1 MAQTV
6 NTNLGSSILKFTF
19 TDDDGEVVASFRMN
33 PADVRLA
40 GRVQEAANFFRKA
53 AQSAPEQA
61 TAADILKYNNEVEE
75 EICRVLGYDARKSLF
90 GFMSATTILADGEM
104 FAQKILKKIEE
115 AVLPEIQ
122 KRKAALAAAVKKHT
136 AKYK

>member
-6 NTNLGSSILKFTF
+6 NENLGSSILKFTF
-19 TDDDGEVVASFRMN
+19 TDDDGEVVASFRLN

-40 GRVQEAANFFRKA
+40 GRVQEAANLFRKA

-61 TAADILKYNNEVEE
+61 TAADILKYNNDVEE
-75 EICRVLGYDARKSLF
+75 EICRVLGYDARDSLF
-90 GFMSATTILADGEM
+90 GFMSATTVLEDGEI
-104 FAQKILKKIEE
+104 FAKKILDKISE

-136 AKYK
+136 AKYE

>member
-6 NTNLGSSILKFTF
+6 NTNLGSSILKFQF
-19 TDDDGEVVASFRMN
+19 TDDDGEVVASFRLN

-40 GRVQEAANFFRKA
+40 GRVQEAANLFRKA

-61 TAADILKYNNEVEE
+61 TAADILKYNNDVEE
-75 EICRVLGYDARKSLF
+75 EICRVLGYDAHQELF
-90 GFMSATTILADGEM
+90 GFMSATTILEDGEM
-104 FAQKILKKIEE
+104 FAQKILDMISE

-136 AKYK
+136 AKYE

>member
-6 NTNLGSSILKFTF
+6 NTNLGSSILKFQF
-19 TDDDGEVVASFRMN
+19 TDDDGKVVASFRLN

-40 GRVQEAANFFRKA
+40 GRVQEAANLFRKA

-61 TAADILKYNNEVEE
+61 TAADILKYNNDVEE
-75 EICRVLGYDARKSLF
+75 EICRVLGYDAHQELF
-90 GFMSATTILADGEM
+90 GFMSATTILEDGEM
-104 FAQKILKKIEE
+104 FAQKILDMISE

-136 AKYK
+136 AKYE

>member
-6 NTNLGSSILKFTF
+6 NTNLGSSILKFQF
-19 TDDDGEVVASFRMN
+19 TDDDCKVVASFRLN

-53 AQSAPEQA
+53 SQSAPEQA
-61 TAADILKYNNEVEE
+61 TVADILKYNNNVEE
-75 EICRVLGYDARKSLF
+75 EICRVLGYDAHQDLF
-90 GFMSATTILADGEM
+90 GFTSATTILEDGEM
-104 FAQKILKKIEE
+104 YAQKILDMISE

-136 AKYK
+136 AKYE

>member
-19 TDDDGEVVASFRMN
+19 TDDDGEVVASFRLN

-61 TAADILKYNNEVEE
+61 TAADILKYNNDVEE
-75 EICRVLGYDARKSLF
+75 EICRVLGYDAHQELF

-122 KRKAALAAAVKKHT
+122 KRKAALAAALKEHT
-136 AKYK
+136 AKYE

>member
-19 TDDDGEVVASFRMN
+19 TDDDGEVVASFRLN

-61 TAADILKYNNEVEE
+61 TAADILKYNNDVEE
-75 EICRVLGYDARKSLF
+75 EICRVLGYDARDSLF
-90 GFMSATTILADGEM
+90 GFMSATTILEDGEM
-104 FAQKILKKIEE
+104 FAQKILYMISE
-115 AVLPEIQ
+115 AVLPDIQ

-136 AKYK
+136 AKYE

>member
-6 NTNLGSSILKFTF
+6 NENLGSSILKFQF
-19 TDDDGEVVASFRMN
+19 TDDDGKVVASFRLN

-40 GRVQEAANFFRKA
+40 GRVQEAANLFRKA

-61 TAADILKYNNEVEE
+61 TVADILKYNNNVEE
-75 EICRVLGYDARKSLF
+75 EICRVLGYDAHQELF
-90 GFMSATTILADGEM
+90 GFMSATTILEDGEM

-136 AKYK
+136 AKYE

>member
-6 NTNLGSSILKFTF
+6 NTNLGSSILKFQF
-19 TDDDGEVVASFRMN
+19 TDDDGKVVASFRLN

-61 TAADILKYNNEVEE
+61 TAADILKYNNDVEE
-75 EICRVLGYDARKSLF
+75 EICRVLGYDAHQELF
-90 GFMSATTILADGEM
+90 GFMSATTILEDGEM

-136 AKYK
+136 AKYE

>member
-6 NTNLGSSILKFTF
+6 NTNLGSSILKFHF
-19 TDDDGEVVASFRMN
+19 TDDDGEVMASFRLN

-61 TAADILKYNNEVEE
+61 TAADILKYNNDVEE
-75 EICRVLGYDARKSLF
+75 EICRVLGYDAHQELF

-136 AKYK
+136 AKYE

>member
-19 TDDDGEVVASFRMN
+19 TDDDGEVVASFRLN

-61 TAADILKYNNEVEE
+61 TAADILKYNNDVEE
-75 EICRVLGYDARKSLF
+75 EICRVLGYDARESLF

-115 AVLPEIQ
+115 AVLPELQ

-136 AKYK
+136 AKYE

>member
-19 TDDDGEVVASFRMN
+19 TDDDGEVVASFRLN

-61 TAADILKYNNEVEE
+61 TAADILKYNNNVEE
-75 EICRVLGYDARKSLF
+75 EICRVLGYDAHQELF
-90 GFMSATTILADGEM
+90 GFMSATTILEDGEM
-104 FAQKILKKIEE
+104 FAQKILDMISE

-136 AKYK
+136 AKYE

>member
-6 NTNLGSSILKFTF
+6 SMNLGGSIQKFTF
-19 TDDDGEVVASFRMN
+19 TDEDGTVVASFRLN
-33 PADVRLA
+33 PADVRLP
-40 GRVQEAANFFRKA
+40 GRVREAAEFFGEMA
-53 AQSAPEQA
+53 NGIPEHP
-61 TAADILKYNNEVEE
+61 TVADLEKYNDAVEKK
-75 EICRVLGYDARKSLF
+75 ICHVLGYDARESLF
-90 GFMSATTILADGEM
+90 SFLSATTIMADGET

-136 AKYK
+136 AKYE

>member
-6 NTNLGSSILKFTF
+6 NTNLGSSIPKFQF
-19 TDDDGEVVASFRMN
+19 TDDDGEVVASFRLN

-53 AQSAPEQA
+53 SQSAPEQA
-61 TAADILKYNNEVEE
+61 TAADILKYNNDVEE
-75 EICRVLGYDARKSLF
+75 EICRVLGYDAHQELF
-90 GFMSATTILADGEM
+90 GFMSATTILEDGEM
-104 FAQKILKKIEE
+104 FAQKILDMISE

-136 AKYK
+136 AKYE

>member
-6 NTNLGSSILKFTF
+6 NTNLGSSILKFQF
-19 TDDDGEVVASFRMN
+19 TDDDGKVVASFRMN

-53 AQSAPEQA
+53 AQSVPEQA
-61 TAADILKYNNEVEE
+61 TAADILKYNNNVEE
-75 EICRVLGYDARKSLF
+75 EICRVLGYDARESLF

-122 KRKAALAAAVKKHT
+122 KRKAALAAALKKHT
-136 AKYK
+136 AKYE

>member
-6 NTNLGSSILKFTF
+6 NTNLGSSILKFQF
-19 TDDDGEVVASFRMN
+19 TDDDGKVVASFRLN

-53 AQSAPEQA
+53 SQSAPEQA
-61 TAADILKYNNEVEE
+61 TAADILKYNNNVEE
-75 EICRVLGYDARKSLF
+75 EICRVLGYDAHQELF
-90 GFMSATTILADGEM
+90 GFMSATTILEDGEM
-104 FAQKILKKIEE
+104 FAQKILDMISE

-136 AKYK
+136 AKYE

>member
-19 TDDDGEVVASFRMN
+19 TDDDGDVVASFRLN

-40 GRVQEAANFFRKA
+40 GRVREAAQFFRQA

-61 TAADILKYNNEVEE
+61 TAADLEKYNNDAEDK
-75 EICRVLGYDARKSLF
+75 ICSILGYDARESLF
-90 GFMSATTILADGEM
+90 GFMSATTILDDGEM
-104 FAQKILKKIEE
+104 FAQKILTKIEE

-136 AKYK
+136 AKYE

>member
-19 TDDDGEVVASFRMN
+19 TDDDGEVVASFRLN

-61 TAADILKYNNEVEE
+61 TAADILKYNNDVEE
-75 EICRVLGYDARKSLF
+75 EICRVLGYDARESLF
-90 GFMSATTILADGEM
+90 GLMSATTILADGEM
-104 FAQKILKKIEE
+104 FAQKILDMISE

-136 AKYK
+136 AKYE

>member
-19 TDDDGEVVASFRMN
+19 TDDDGEVVASFRLN

-40 GRVQEAANFFRKA
+40 GRVQETANFFRKA

-61 TAADILKYNNEVEE
+61 TAADILKYNNDVEE
-75 EICRVLGYDARKSLF
+75 EICRVLGYDARESLF

-104 FAQKILKKIEE
+104 FAKKVMRLISDAVIEDLRKRRE
-115 AVLPEIQ
+115 AIM
-122 KRKAALAAAVKKHT
+122 AAVKKHT
-136 AKYK
+136 AKYE

>member
-6 NTNLGSSILKFTF
+6 NENLGSSILKFTF
-19 TDDDGEVVASFRMN
+19 TDDDGEVVASFRLN

-40 GRVQEAANFFRKA
+40 GRVQESANLFRKA

-61 TAADILKYNNEVEE
+61 TAADILKYNNDVEE
-75 EICRVLGYDARKSLF
+75 EICRVLGYDARESLF

-104 FAQKILKKIEE
+104 FAQKILKRIEE

-136 AKYK
+136 AKYE

>member
-19 TDDDGEVVASFRMN
+19 TDDDGEVVASFRLN

-61 TAADILKYNNEVEE
+61 TAADILKYNNDVEE
-75 EICRVLGYDARKSLF
+75 EICRVLGYDARESLF

-104 FAQKILKKIEE
+104 FAQKILKRIEE

-136 AKYK
+136 AKYE

>member
-1 MAQTV
+1 MAKTV

-19 TDDDGEVVASFRMN
+19 TDDDGEVVASFRLN

-40 GRVQEAANFFRKA
+40 GRVQEAAIFFRKA

-61 TAADILKYNNEVEE
+61 TAADILKYNNDVEE
-75 EICRVLGYDARKSLF
+75 EICRVLGYDARESLF

-104 FAQKILKKIEE
+104 FAQKILKRIEE

-122 KRKAALAAAVKKHT
+122 KRKSALAAAVKKHT
-136 AKYK
+136 AKYE

>member
-6 NTNLGSSILKFTF
+6 NTNLGSSILKFQF
-19 TDDDGEVVASFRMN
+19 TDDDGKVVASFRLN

-40 GRVQEAANFFRKA
+40 GRVQEAANLFRKA

-61 TAADILKYNNEVEE
+61 TVADILKYNNNVEE
-75 EICRVLGYDARKSLF
+75 EICRVLGYDARESLF
-90 GFMSATTILADGEM
+90 GFMSATTILEDGEM
-104 FAQKILKKIEE
+104 FAQKILDMISE

-136 AKYK
+136 AKYE

>member
-6 NTNLGSSILKFTF
+6 NTNLGSSILKFQF
-19 TDDDGEVVASFRMN
+19 TDDDGKVVASFRLN

-40 GRVQEAANFFRKA
+40 GRVQEAANLFRKA

-61 TAADILKYNNEVEE
+61 TVADILKYNNNVEE
-75 EICRVLGYDARKSLF
+75 EICRVLGYDAHQELF
-90 GFMSATTILADGEM
+90 GFMSATTILEDGEM
-104 FAQKILKKIEE
+104 FAQKILKKMEE

-136 AKYK
+136 AKYE

>member
-40 GRVQEAANFFRKA
+40 GRVQESANFFRKA

-61 TAADILKYNNEVEE
+61 TAADILKYNNDVEE
-75 EICRVLGYDARKSLF
+75 EICRVLGYDARESLF

-104 FAQKILKKIEE
+104 FAQKILKRIEE

-136 AKYK
+136 AKYE

>member
-6 NTNLGSSILKFTF
+6 NMNLGSSVLKFTF
-19 TDDDGEVVASFRMN
+19 TDDDGDVVASFRLN

-40 GRVQEAANFFRKA
+40 GRVREAAEFFAQA
-53 AQSAPEQA
+53 AKEAPEEA
-61 TAADILKYNNEVEE
+61 TAEDILQYNAAVEE
-75 EICRVLGYDARKSLF
+75 KLCYILGYDARDSLF
-90 GFMSATTILADGEM
+90 GFMSATTILDDGES
-104 FAQKILKKIEE
+104 FAQKVMKKIEE

-136 AKYK
+136 AKYE

>member
-6 NTNLGSSILKFTF
+6 NTNLGSSILKFQF
-19 TDDDGEVVASFRMN
+19 TDDDGKVVASFRLN

-40 GRVQEAANFFRKA
+40 GRVQEAANLFRKA

-61 TAADILKYNNEVEE
+61 TVADILKYNNNVEE
-75 EICRVLGYDARKSLF
+75 EICRVLGYDAHQELF
-90 GFMSATTILADGEM
+90 GFMSATTILEDGEM
-104 FAQKILKKIEE
+104 FAQKILDMISE

-136 AKYK
+136 AKYE

>member
-19 TDDDGEVVASFRMN
+19 TDDDGEVVASFRLN

-40 GRVQEAANFFRKA
+40 GRVQETANFFRKA

-61 TAADILKYNNEVEE
+61 TAADILKYNNDVEE
-75 EICRVLGYDARKSLF
+75 EICRVLGYDARESLF

-104 FAQKILKKIEE
+104 FAQKILKRIEE
-115 AVLPEIQ
+115 AILPEIQ

-136 AKYK
+136 AKYE

>member
-6 NTNLGSSILKFTF
+6 NTNLGSSILKFQF
-19 TDDDGEVVASFRMN
+19 TDDDGKVVASFRLN

-40 GRVQEAANFFRKA
+40 GRVQEAANLFRKA

-61 TAADILKYNNEVEE
+61 TVADILKYNNNVEE
-75 EICRVLGYDARKSLF
+75 EICRVLGYDAHQELF
-90 GFMSATTILADGEM
+90 GFMSATTILGDGEM
-104 FAQKILKKIEE
+104 FAQKILDMISE

-136 AKYK
+136 AKYE